1 MAAHPEAKDVN
12 MTDGGA
18 PMHRALRARAAVAL
32 GTLVLVTQLILGTAS
47 AQDAGRPTGRIVV
60 PQGRMLQS
68 VLAQSGLEQAITTGP
83 DTSLVLD
90 AALAPNG
97 QQAVFARLDLPTRDN
112 PGGSDLYV
120 VPTTGGEPTLLLA
133 HDSPGA
139 TLTLPIWAAD
149 GGSVLYTYTPFNVGS
164 TGPEAQP
171 RIERVRREG
180 GAPSV
185 VVREAT
191 SPAPSAD
198 GQLLAYLR
206 STTRGDAL
214 WVASAD
220 GTGGREVIP
229 ETRFLGLA
237 YPRIAPDGG
246 QIAVAAVLD
255 LPVAPTPGPGLPRN
269 PFAWQ
274 PSATGTAAHG
284 LPWDIWLVGTD
295 GSILRRLTRM
305 MEDDPSLAWSPDG
318 RWLALLGGSGLT
330 LVDVSSGRTERLL
343 RDPAFGAIDW
353 GRE

>member
-1 MAAHPEAKDVN
+1 
-12 MTDGGA
+12 MTNGGRWL
-18 PMHRALRARAAVAL
+18 PTALRARAITAL
-32 GTLVLVTQLILGTAS
+32 GILGLATQLILGTAG
-47 AQDAGRPTGRIVV
+47 AQDAGRPTGRILV
-60 PQGRMLQS
+60 PQGRVLQS
-68 VLAQSGLEQAITTGP
+68 VLATSGAEQAIATGP

-97 QQAVFARLDLPTRDN
+97 QQAVYARLDLPSRDN

-120 VPTTGGEPTLLLA
+120 VPATGGEPTLLLA

-149 GGSVLYTYTPFNVGS
+149 GASVLYTYTPFSIGS

-171 RIERVRREG
+171 RIERVRRQG

-185 VVREAT
+185 VVPEAT

-198 GQLLAYLR
+198 GQRLAYLHT
-206 STTRGDAL
+206 SNRGDAL
-214 WVASAD
+214 WVASA
-220 GTGGREVIP
+220 
-229 ETRFLGLA
+229 
-237 YPRIAPDGG
+237 G

-255 LPVAPTPGPGLPRN
+255 LPAAPTPGPGLPRN
-269 PFAWQ
+269 PFSWH
-274 PSATGTAAHG
+274 PSATGSAAHG
-284 LPWDIWLVGTD
+284 LPWDVWLVGID
-295 GSILRRLTRM
+295 GSNLRRLTRM

-330 LVDVSSGRTERLL
+330 LVDASSGRTERLL
-343 RDPAFGAIDW
+343 REPAFGAIDW

>member
-1 MAAHPEAKDVN
+1 MSGSGRGLPR
-12 MTDGGA
+12 G
-18 PMHRALRARAAVAL
+18 LRGRAAAML
-32 GTLVLVTQLILGTAS
+32 GTLALVTQVVLATAA
-47 AQDAGRPTGRIVV
+47 AQDAGRPAGRIVV
-60 PQGRMLQS
+60 PQGRVLQS
-68 VLAQSGLEQAITTGP
+68 VLAQSGVEQAIATGP

-97 QQAVFARLDLPTRDN
+97 QQAVYARLDLPTRDN

-120 VPTTGGEPTLLLA
+120 VPVTGGEPTLLLA

-149 GGSVLYTYTPFNVGS
+149 GASVLYTYTPFNVGS

-180 GAPSV
+180 GAPTV
-185 VVREAT
+185 VVPEAT

-198 GQLLAYLR
+198 GRLLAYLH
-206 STTRGDAL
+206 SGTRGDAL
-214 WVASAD
+214 WVANAD

-229 ETRFLGLA
+229 VTRFLGLA
-237 YPRIAPDGG
+237 YPRIAPDGS

-255 LPVAPTPGPGLPRN
+255 LPVAPTPGPGLPRS
-269 PFAWQ
+269 PFSWQ
-274 PSATGTAAHG
+274 PSATGSAAHG
-284 LPWDIWLVGTD
+284 LPWDVWLVGVD
-295 GSILRRLTRM
+295 GSNLRRLTRM
-305 MEDDPSLAWSPDG
+305 NEDDPSLAWSPDG

-330 LVDVSSGRTERLL
+330 LVDVASGRTERLL